1 MKGKRNLTVALLL
14 GLLFV
19 TAITVLPLPCHSFA
33 ENSYTVIEGDCL
45 SIIAEKLGTSVD
57 SLKSAN
63 NLDSDDLQL
72 GQQLVIPGGASYG
85 YTDTDSSYSGD
96 SYSYTVTEGDC
107 LSVVAEKLGASVDAI
122 RAANNLASDD
132 LQIGQQ
138 LVIPGSET
146 YYSYAD
152 TDYSYTGSTDDSY
165 SYTVAQGDCLSLIA
179 EKFGASSDSIRS
191 ANNLD
196 SDDLQI
202 GQTLLVAGN
211 FSSDQPISRGNAARP
226 AVETQ
231 GNGYGELVDWK
242 YINDMFPMGSTA
254 TLQDFETGRTFKIH
268 HLFGENHADCEPLT
282 AYDTSIMKQCFGGD
296 WSWERRAAIIWLDG
310 TPVACS
316 MAGMPHG
323 TSQDIY
329 GNDFDG
335 MFDLHFLNSRTHGS
349 NSVDPEH
356 QAMVRRAAGL

>member
-14 GLLFV
+14 GLLFL
-19 TAITVLPLPCHSFA
+19 TAITVLPLACPSFA
-33 ENSYTVIEGDCL
+33 ENSYTVIDGDCL
-45 SIIAEKLGTSVD
+45 SIIAEKLATSVD

-63 NLDSDDLQL
+63 NLDSDDLQI
-72 GQQLVIPGGASYG
+72 GQQLVIPGGASYYG
-85 YTDTDSSYSGD
+85 YTVTDSYYSGD
-96 SYSYTVTEGDC
+96 AYSYTVIDGDC
-107 LSVVAEKLGASVDAI
+107 LSVVAEKLGTSVDAI
-122 RAANNLASDD
+122 RSANNLDSDD

-146 YYSYAD
+146 YYSCAD
-152 TDYSYTGSTDDSY
+152 TDYSYTGSTDDAY

-179 EKFGASSDSIRS
+179 DKFGASADSIRS

-196 SDDLQI
+196 SDDLQV

-211 FSSDQPISRGNAARP
+211 FSSEQPISRGDVNRSAQ
-226 AVETQ
+226 TSD
-231 GNGYGELVDWK
+231 NSYGELVDWSR
-242 YINDMFPMGSTA
+242 INNMFPMGNTA

-282 AYDTSIMKQCFGGD
+282 AYDSSIMKQCFGGD

-310 TPVACS
+310 TPIACS

-329 GNDFDG
+329 DNDFDG
-335 MFDLHFLNSRTHGS
+335 HFDLHFLNSRTHGTDS
-349 NSVDPEH
+349 IDPDH

>member
-19 TAITVLPLPCHSFA
+19 TVIIILPPVCPSFG
-33 ENSYTVIEGDCL
+33 ENLYTVINGDCL
-45 SIIAEKLGTSVD
+45 SIIAEKLGASVD
-57 SLKSAN
+57 SIKSAN
-63 NLDSDDLQL
+63 NL
-72 GQQLVIPGGASYG
+72 
-85 YTDTDSSYSGD
+85 
-96 SYSYTVTEGDC
+96 
-107 LSVVAEKLGASVDAI
+107 
-122 RAANNLASDD
+122 NSDD

-138 LVIPGSET
+138 LVIPGSTSYGYADADSSSTDDSYSYTVTEGDCLWVIAEKLSVSVDSIRSANSLGSDDLQIGQQLVIPGSAQ

-165 SYTVAQGDCLSLIA
+165 SYTVAQGDCLSVIA
-179 EKFGASSDSIRS
+179 EKFGVSLDSIRS
-191 ANNLD
+191 ANNLG
-196 SDDLQI
+196 SDDLQV

-211 FSSDQPISRGNAARP
+211 FSSDQPVNRGNVVRP

-231 GNGYGELVDWK
+231 GNDYGELVDWSG
-242 YINDMFPMGSTA
+242 INDMFPMGSTA
-254 TLQDFETGRTFKIH
+254 TLQDFETGRTFEIH

-310 TPVACS
+310 TPIACS

-323 TSQDIY
+323 TSQDVN

-335 MFDLHFLNSRTHGS
+335 MFDLHFLNSRTHGT
-349 NSVDPEH
+349 NSIDPDH